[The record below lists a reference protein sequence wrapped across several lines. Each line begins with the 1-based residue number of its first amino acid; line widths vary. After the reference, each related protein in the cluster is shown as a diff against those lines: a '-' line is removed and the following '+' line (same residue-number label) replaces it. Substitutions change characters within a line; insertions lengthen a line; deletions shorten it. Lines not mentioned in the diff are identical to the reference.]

1 MHGTLPIFCIHT
13 RVRLG
18 GCSCS
23 QHLHSLSAKICN
35 LYHQGL
41 RLTLEFTQ
49 CSNVLI
55 CFFYL
60 VSLHGKCNIAR
71 FTGYGRCSYAFSCIQ
86 LIVGLQL
93 LVLQNCKKKSLNL
106 WGSGFLHNFLSGN
119 WTTNSDKKSI
129 LYKDRHTLK
138 IDMHGLYI
146 DRFPATAVIPDV
158 RRLKLPELPCIGP
171 LDLTCIELL
180 LYVHWSFTHICKAIG
195 YISQMEQSADLS
207 RIRPF
212 WWQRSFLLIPF
223 YLFRC
228 PHKLYSLFLVPFVSL
243 VLIHCN
249 LVCPFWCFFGSSFV
263 LLWFFCSFH
272 VPRSYTISFYLFN
285 SLAFSISF
293 HLFNPLAFFNFSGHY
308 LVEYRLTTLGVSH
321 ILPVLRLP
329 TLPLILFGSI
339 GLPKERCTILSP

>member
-1 MHGTLPIFCIHT
+1 MAVHA
-13 RVRLG
+13 V
-18 GCSCS
+18 S

-93 LVLQNCKKKSLNL
+93 LILQSCKKNLWISGDPVSCRILWVGIGLLIATKSLYCTKIDT
-106 WGSGFLHNFLSGN
+106 HE
-119 WTTNSDKKSI
+119 
-129 LYKDRHTLK
+129 